1 MSAPMLELEGISKR
15 YGGVHA
21 LDDVGF
27 DLQSGEVHALMGENG
42 AGKSTLMKILAGN
55 VERDEGLIRI
65 DGKDVEVG
73 TPSAARAHGIAII
86 HQELNTLPFMTVAEN
101 LALGEEPK
109 TRFGMLDRR
118 RMRETAREKLDLIGA
133 RIDPDQPLGSLS
145 VGMQQMVEI
154 ARAVGEDARV
164 LVLDEPTAALSR
176 RESEQLYGLI
186 GQMRERGV
194 GLIYISHRM
203 EEVWRLADRITVL
216 RDGRYIGT
224 GTASELSESE
234 VVSMMVGRNIADLYS
249 HESRDAGAAL
259 LEVRGLEGNG
269 IGPVNLTVRSGE
281 VVCMAGLIGAGR
293 TELARLI
300 FGADHRAGGE
310 VLVDG
315 KPSAPQDPAAAIA
328 DGIGMVPEDRK
339 DMGLFLEHNV
349 KDNIAISSLNRLS
362 RGGILR
368 RGQIREAV
376 REKMRR
382 LHLRENAI
390 DLPVEALSGGNQQ
403 KAAVARWLLRDSR
416 VLILDEPTRGVDIG
430 AKREIYDL
438 IDELARA
445 GKAILVISSDLPEA
459 IGIGDRL
466 LVMRDGR
473 IVQEMPSADATEEI
487 VMTHATG
494 ARIEK
499 DASAPKGATT

>member
-27 DLQSGEVHALMGENG
+27 DLQPGEVHALMGENG

-55 VERDEGLIRI
+55 VAQDAGHIRI
-65 DGKDVEVG
+65 DGEEVEIG
-73 TPSAARAHGIAII
+73 SPSAASSHGVAII
-86 HQELNTLPFMTVAEN
+86 HQELNMLPFMTVAEN
-101 LALGEEPK
+101 LALGGEPK

-118 RMRETAREKLDLIGA
+118 RMREAAREKLDLIGA
-133 RIDPDQPLGSLS
+133 RIDPDQQLGTLS

-154 ARAVGEDARV
+154 ARAVGEEARV

-176 RESEQLYGLI
+176 RESEQLYNLI
-186 GQMRERGV
+186 AQMRARGV

-216 RDGRYIGT
+216 RDGRYVGT
-224 GTASELSESE
+224 GRASELSEGD
-234 VVSMMVGRNIADLYS
+234 VVAMMVGRDIEDLYS
-249 HESRDAGAAL
+249 HRAREPGPVM
-259 LEVRGLEGNG
+259 LEVKSLEGDG
-269 IGPVNLTVRSGE
+269 IGPVDLTVRTGE
-281 VVCMAGLIGAGR
+281 VVCVAGLIGAGR
-293 TELARLI
+293 TEMARLI
-300 FGADHRAGGE
+300 FGADRRAAGKILIGG
-310 VLVDG
+310 
-315 KPSAPQDPAAAIA
+315 KASTPQDPANAIS

-339 DMGLFLEHNV
+339 DLGLFLEHDV
-349 KDNIAISSLNRLS
+349 KDNIAISSLSQLS
-362 RGGILR
+362 RGGVLR
-368 RGQIREAV
+368 RRQIRDAV

-382 LHLRENAI
+382 LHLRQSAI

-403 KAAVARWLLRDSR
+403 KVAVARWLLRDSR

-466 LVMRDGR
+466 LVMRDGC
-473 IVQEMPSADATEEI
+473 IVHEMLSTDATEEA
-487 VMTHATG
+487 VMMHATG
-494 ARIEK
+494 ARADE
-499 DASAPKGATT
+499 AARAPKGALT